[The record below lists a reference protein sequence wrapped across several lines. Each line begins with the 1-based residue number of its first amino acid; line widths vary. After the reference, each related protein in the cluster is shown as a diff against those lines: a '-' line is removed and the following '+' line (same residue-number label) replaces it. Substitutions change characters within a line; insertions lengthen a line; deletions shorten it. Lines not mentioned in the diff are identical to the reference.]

1 MKRVSYRIAA
11 YTVLYIIVIFGIF
24 VIQFTKGKNFSFS
37 IGSLTVSGRQERTE
51 TGETLPLLPIHIV
64 FNGLDFYITEQY
76 PIYTLPNEKEG
87 NADTRGNQTLQ
98 SGAFPLKVLAY
109 EKLEKG
115 FVIRCSDSVV
125 LSFFSEKRGDV
136 DAVVIEASL
145 PDIIDK
151 VLLPWKITQS
161 ARIER
166 HDGKFFIRS
175 GKKQYT
181 FIGRFGLNDDR
192 QDGISQSEIPH
203 LMLNRTKP
211 VAYYQTYL
219 PFRGFDIHSVPAM
232 LQASPETYA
241 KTIQGFSAA
250 ALNAGKLALASKK
263 ITEKMLAAYL
273 AEMGRTDKL
282 TEALE
287 KAPPQTLAKNMRT
300 YLTNPFYAN
309 VQQTQAGLAAANSKK
324 REFYLGLL
332 AAHSPEL
339 FEQEDLIPFLNDNGT
354 PQSMDE
360 LLAFIASAD
369 VQTLTARQ
377 AAGIIALWND
387 CCSYFPEKKN
397 VFTKILPL
405 CEQKITASFMMI
417 DEGLYFSNDGQYID
431 CTETLAAADILMRY
445 GSGQD
450 TLWQPI
456 ARMLVTSLL
465 RSSGETASLPAGF
478 TVTGDKTTSDL
489 GLIADD
495 SRILDA
501 SILYPLVLPRNSCYP
516 HAQSLALQAERG
528 IWAWSC
534 AQEIEVLENTARTL
548 VLRIRFP
555 ENGAHYMTLYGIRPF
570 YRIEIHDIPFRSD
583 PRFEL
588 YNSSGY
594 QYDASA
600 RILYLKIKH
609 KTEYE
614 TVRLSFGPVPQ
625 PVRVTA
631 PPEEKAPESTSA
643 VPKEAPASSPPAQ
656 PSEQEPAAS
665 TEPSSEEDE

>member
-1 MKRVSYRIAA
+1 MKRVPYRMAA

-24 VIQFTKGKNFSFS
+24 VIQFTKGKNFSLS

-51 TGETLPLLPIHIV
+51 TGETSPLLPIHIV

-76 PIYTLPNEKEG
+76 PIYAIPNQKEAI
-87 NADTRGNQTLQ
+87 ADSSGNQTVP

-109 EKLEKG
+109 EQFEKG
-115 FVIRCSDSVV
+115 FTIRCSEAVA

-151 VLLPWKITQS
+151 VFLPWRITQS

-181 FIGRFGLNDDR
+181 FIGSFGLNDDR
-192 QDGISQSEIPH
+192 QDDISQSEIPH
-203 LMLNRTKP
+203 LMLNHTKP

-250 ALNAGKLALASKK
+250 ALNASKLALASKK
-263 ITEKMLAAYL
+263 ITEKMLTVYL
-273 AEMGRTDKL
+273 AEMGRTEKL
-282 TEALE
+282 AEALD

-309 VQQTQAGLAAANSKK
+309 VQQTQVGLAAAYSKK
-324 REFYLGLL
+324 KEFYLGLL
-332 AAHSPEL
+332 SAHSPEL
-339 FEQEDLIPFLNDNGT
+339 FEQEYLIPFLNDNGT
-354 PQSMDE
+354 PRNMEE
-360 LLAFIASAD
+360 LLTFIAAAD
-369 VQTLTARQ
+369 VQALTARQ
-377 AAGIIALWND
+377 AAGILALWND

-397 VFTKILPL
+397 IFTEILPL
-405 CEQKITASFMMI
+405 CEQKITASLMMI

-431 CTETLAAADILMRY
+431 CAETLAAADILMNY

-450 TLWQPI
+450 TIWQPI

-465 RSSGETASLPAGF
+465 RSSGETASLPTGF

-501 SILYPLVLPRNSCYP
+501 SILYPLVLPQNSWYP
-516 HAQSLALQAERG
+516 HTQSLALQAERG
-528 IWAWSC
+528 MWAWTC

-555 ENGAHYMTLYGIRPF
+555 EGRSHYLTLYGIRPF
-570 YRIEIHDIPFRSD
+570 YRIELHDIPFRSD

-594 QYDASA
+594 QYDAST
-600 RILYLKIKH
+600 RILYLKMKH
-609 KTEYE
+609 KNEYE
-614 TVRLSFGPVPQ
+614 TVRLSFGTVPQ

-631 PPEEKAPESTSA
+631 PSEEKAPEATPALPEASPSST
-643 VPKEAPASSPPAQ
+643 PPAQ
-656 PSEQEPAAS
+656 PQPSESAAS
-665 TEPSSEEDE
+665 TEPSLEEE